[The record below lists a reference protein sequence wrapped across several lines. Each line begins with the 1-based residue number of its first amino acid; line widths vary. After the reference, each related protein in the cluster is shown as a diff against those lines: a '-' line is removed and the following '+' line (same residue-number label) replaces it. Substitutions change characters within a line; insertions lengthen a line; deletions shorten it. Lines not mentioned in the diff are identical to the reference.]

1 MRNSEN
7 NEVKL
12 NDSLSSLNDDTGYR
26 TPIFGTETSGAA
38 MPKDKINDEPVAP
51 GVAAE
56 MIRQYLSVEG
66 NATQNLA
73 TFCQTYM
80 EPEATRLMAENFEK
94 NAIDKDE
101 YPMTADL
108 ENRCV
113 DIIGKLWNVD
123 KKEEPLGTSTVG
135 SSEACMLGGLAM
147 LFRWKKLADAAG
159 VDRFTKRRPNLVISS
174 AYQVCWEK
182 FCRYWD
188 IEMRTVPIDLDH
200 LSLNMDTVMDYVDE
214 YTIGIVAILGITYT
228 GKYDDVK
235 ALDNLVEKYNKE
247 HADMPIRIH
256 VDAASGGMVAPFIDP
271 ELEWDFRL
279 KNVWSISTSGHKYG
293 LVYPGVGWV
302 IWRSKEALPEELI
315 WWLRYIGGK

>member
-80 EPEATRLMAENFEK
+80 EPEATKLMAENFEK

-174 AYQVCWEK
+174 AYQVCW
-182 FCRYWD
+182 
-188 IEMRTVPIDLDH
+188 
-200 LSLNMDTVMDYVDE
+200 
-214 YTIGIVAILGITYT
+214 
-228 GKYDDVK
+228 
-235 ALDNLVEKYNKE
+235 
-247 HADMPIRIH
+247 
-256 VDAASGGMVAPFIDP
+256 
-271 ELEWDFRL
+271 
-279 KNVWSISTSGHKYG
+279 
-293 LVYPGVGWV
+293 
-302 IWRSKEALPEELI
+302 
-315 WWLRYIGGK
+315 